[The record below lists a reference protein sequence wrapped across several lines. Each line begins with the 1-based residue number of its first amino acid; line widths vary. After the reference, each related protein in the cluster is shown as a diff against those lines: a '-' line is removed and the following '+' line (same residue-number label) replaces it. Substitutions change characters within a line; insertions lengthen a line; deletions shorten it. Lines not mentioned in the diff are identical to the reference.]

1 MGSTNRSGDTM
12 MWIDWSE
19 AKAFRMTS
27 AEDIDIAAAHA
38 ATARTQHAADDE
50 TGAVSRAVE

>member
-1 MGSTNRSGDTM
+1 MGHTDRAGDTT

-38 ATARTQHAADDE
+38 AAARRQLAADDE
-50 TGAVSRAVE
+50 TRAVMQTIE